1 MSHIL
6 GNNCARHHVGE
17 VVPYPSAAKEALA
30 TAHVPFSGCRH
41 DKYVYD
47 LCGIVEAKTIFPTLN
62 SQNYIEFQDNI
73 KVMAT
78 F

>member
-1 MSHIL
+1 M
-6 GNNCARHHVGE
+6 
-17 VVPYPSAAKEALA
+17 AKA
-30 TAHVPFSGCRH
+30 TATGTGMGTVMGTV
-41 DKYVYD
+41 D
-47 LCGIVEAKTIFPTLN
+47 AKTIFPKLN

>member
-1 MSHIL
+1 MA
-6 GNNCARHHVGE
+6 GAQTTNNN
-17 VVPYPSAAKEALA
+17 YLEAVTA
-30 TAHVPFSGCRH
+30 TVTETVMMKATTV
-41 DKYVYD
+41 D
-47 LCGIVEAKTIFPTLN
+47 AKTIFPSLN

>member
-1 MSHIL
+1 MML
-6 GNNCARHHVGE
+6 RQLTDDFPTQRPPLPLPV
-17 VVPYPSAAKEALA
+17 
-30 TAHVPFSGCRH
+30 
-41 DKYVYD
+41 D
-47 LCGIVEAKTIFPTLN
+47 AKTIFPTLN

>member
-1 MSHIL
+1 MKSFD
-6 GNNCARHHVGE
+6 GVGGG
-17 VVPYPSAAKEALA
+17 
-30 TAHVPFSGCRH
+30 SG
-41 DKYVYD
+41 
-47 LCGIVEAKTIFPTLN
+47 GQWSGSVEAKAIFPTLN